1 MTRFAI
7 LLATEEYKNFS
18 KTSYCHADA
27 NQLRSVLV
35 DECDY
40 ADQHVM
46 LRLLSPTDSMTP
58 GTLLDDIERLV
69 AGATNGDTVLF
80 YYSGHGH
87 LHTGKTY
94 LVLPHTERGRY
105 EQTALP
111 IDDIANRLRVPGQV
125 NVRIFDTCHSG
136 LDVRDGEMDARGFT
150 RAILDDRTHG
160 WVTLASCSEDEFSY
174 PDAGSG
180 HGVFTGA
187 LCEVLR
193 QMPPGPVYPET
204 LKLSVVQNVLARTE
218 RLGIKQTPVMNLS
231 VRGNVAIAQRR
242 QPVSRAAPV
251 GEKPA
256 TLDELNARST
266 TLRAFPRLGGKEH
279 KERLDVY
286 AKAIASALGASTPS
300 LMSTQKSAFVALAPA
315 QSMPDELK
323 RHIVQLVEYIGTKP
337 IHQIHETEEAIYER
351 PAVGLLGEFAP
362 RVKTGRTRT
371 VYSVRQSDD
380 WPASYC
386 AMTVKSDG
394 YLPDFLLL
402 YYLIPFQASALLVHL
417 IATRGAHNVTD
428 REWTNERLE
437 KRRIDLARQPDDTA
451 VKAWIR
457 EGVEQFEQVIV
468 AECDRRL
475 KLLENELR

>member
-27 NQLRSVLV
+27 KQLRSVLV

-46 LRLLSPTDSMTP
+46 LRLLSPAESITP

-87 LHTGKTY
+87 LHAGKTY

-111 IDDIANRLRVPGQV
+111 IDDIANRLRVQGQV

-193 QMPPGPVYPET
+193 QTPPGPVYPET
-204 LKLSVVQNVLARTE
+204 LKIAVVQNVLARSE
-218 RLGIKQTPVMNLS
+218 RLGITQTPVMNAS

-242 QPVSRAAPV
+242 KPVAKATAV
-251 GEKPA
+251 GDKPLS
-256 TLDELNARST
+256 LDELNARSA

-279 KERLDVY
+279 KGRLDVY
-286 AKAIASALGASTPS
+286 AKAIVAALGSSAPS
-300 LMSTQKSAFVALAPA
+300 LMGTQKSELVPLALA
-315 QSMPDELK
+315 QSMPEELK
-323 RHIVQLVEYIGTKP
+323 RHIVQLVEYVGTKP
-337 IHQIHETEEAIYER
+337 IHQIRETEEPIYER
-351 PAVGLLGEFAP
+351 PAADFLGQFAP
-362 RVKTGRTRT
+362 RVKTDRTRT
-371 VYSVRQSDD
+371 AFSVRQADD

-386 AMTVKSDG
+386 AMVVKSDG

-402 YYLIPFQASALLVHL
+402 YYLIPFQANALLVHL
-417 IATRGAHNVTD
+417 IAARGTNNVID
-428 REWTNERLE
+428 REWTKERIE
-437 KRRIDLARQPDDTA
+437 KHRIDLSRPPDDNA
-451 VKAWIR
+451 VKALVR
-457 EGVEQFEQVIV
+457 EAVHQFEQVMV

-475 KLLENELR
+475 SLLENELR